1 MILTFSKTKFEQL
14 IKDGVKI
21 HTIRIDTSNSW
32 KVGKKIH
39 FWVGNPRNTKAKNKP
54 HQFGTGKIS
63 NIEPIFIDTINN
75 YIIINSVKFDSKIEL
90 DKIAINDGFE
100 NWEEMKSF
108 FPNIFYGK
116 IVFWK
121 SDECFWFQERNL
133 RP

>member
-21 HTIRIDTSNSW
+21 HTIRRDEPNRW
-32 KVGKKIH
+32 KVGNKIH
-39 FWVGNPRNTKAKNKP
+39 FRIGNQCNTMGKDKP
-54 HQFGTGKIS
+54 HQFGVGVVS
-63 NIEPIFIDTINN
+63 RIETIEINPDN
-75 YIIINSVKFDSKIEL
+75 DYIIIDSVKFSSKIEL
-90 DKIAINDGFE
+90 DEIAINDGFE

>member
-1 MILTFSKTKFEQL
+1 MILTFSETKFEQL

-75 YIIINSVKFDSKIEL
+75 YIIINSVKFGSKIEL
-90 DKIAINDGFE
+90 DEIAINDGFE
-100 NWEEMKSF
+100 NWEEMKTF
-108 FPNIFYGK
+108 FPKIFIGK
-116 IVFWK
+116 LIFWK
-121 SDECFWFQERNL
+121 SDECFWFQERNS